1 MNLLEISLR
10 RPVFAW
16 ILMSALIVFGAISF
30 NKLGISQMPDVN
42 FPILNITIPY
52 EGAAPEVIESEI
64 IDKTERALL
73 SVEGIKEMRS
83 SATQGSASITLEF
96 DINRNVDVALQE
108 VQSALSRI
116 RFAPEV
122 DNPVVRK
129 SNPEED
135 PILIVSL
142 YGDKPVKDLI
152 NWANTFLLDQL
163 QFIQGVGEIDFGGF
177 PDRNLRIW
185 IDSKKLAQNDLTIT
199 DVIDAIKTQH
209 IESSA
214 GQFVDGKREIR
225 VRYMGEA
232 KTITEIGNI
241 PILKRGG
248 QSIQDRKYKIKDVAT
263 IEDGLADIR
272 RVATFEGKNAVTVR
286 IKKQRGTNEVQVAE
300 RVVNKLKEIKFPE
313 GMNYRIN
320 VDFTKSTKATVELT
334 VEKIWVASIIT
345 ILVCF
350 LFLGNLQSA
359 INILFSIPTS
369 VFGTFIVLYFSGFTL
384 NLFTLLALTLSISI
398 VVDDAIMLLE
408 NIVRHH
414 RMGKTPYQAAKDGSK
429 EVLPAAIAAT
439 LAVLAVFLPVIFMD
453 GIVGKFFLQ
462 FGITMAAAALLSL
475 LEAVTITPMRAAA
488 FLSIGKG
495 HSKLEVYLDQVF
507 EKWNAFY
514 QRLLK
519 VCLRFKW
526 PVLVLSLSFFILSLL
541 LLPKVK
547 QEFVPSQDQNIIIL
561 TAQTKPGTSLP
572 ETEKL
577 VEPLK
582 QILSKTAG
590 VHSYLIS
597 VGPGSVFVPIA
608 LVPMEERKI
617 THQQIMADIR
627 ESAKSLKG
635 LRVSMRD
642 ISARNLTT
650 GRLNPIAF
658 NLRGPDLEVLND
670 KTNELM
676 DELQKRKLAVDMDT
690 DYRMGLPELA
700 IIPNREKMYDKAV
713 SVDEV
718 SQVLLATLSGYRAG
732 QFMADGKENDIRF
745 KVLDDEIQ
753 SPKDIQMLTVR
764 NNFGNLIR
772 LKDVVDLEEKKSL
785 QSISRINRQ
794 RAVSAYGNLGDNQSQ
809 SIVLEKAKEIAI
821 KILPDGY
828 TFNLEG
834 AASGFSSSFKSL
846 TTALLAGIL
855 VAYMIL
861 AVQFNSFRDPI
872 SILMALPF
880 SISGAFIVLW
890 ATNISLNLFSF
901 IGLIVLMGIAK
912 KNSIMLVEFTTH
924 TLRKDRTSY
933 YDALVKACPIRL
945 RPILMTSV
953 ATILAALP
961 LVIGGGLGH
970 EARKPMGLVIIG
982 GTVVSTL
989 FTLFVVPVLYF
1000 ILADL
1005 FGKKQ
1010 LEKIRN
1016 RQDAETQIAD
1026 EEAARIKRASIL
1038 TKDVSARQD
1047 GLTDRH

>member
-16 ILMSALIVFGAISF
+16 ILMSALIIFGAISF

-42 FPILNITIPY
+42 FPILNITVPY

-116 RFAPEV
+116 RFASEV
-122 DNPVVRK
+122 DNAIVRK

-142 YGDKPVKDLI
+142 YGERPVNELI
-152 NWANTFLLDQL
+152 NWANTFLLDQI

-185 IDSKKLAQNDLTIT
+185 IDSKKLSQNDLTVT
-199 DVIDAIKTQH
+199 DVINAVKTQH
-209 IESSA
+209 LESSA
-214 GQFVDGKREIR
+214 GQYVEGKREIR

-232 KTITEIGNI
+232 KTIAEIGNI

-263 IEDGLADIR
+263 IVDGLADIR
-272 RVATFEGKNAVTVR
+272 RVATFEGKNAITLR

-300 RVVNKLKEIKFPE
+300 RVIERLKEIEYPQ

-320 VDFTKSTKATVELT
+320 VDFTKSTKSTVDLT
-334 VEKIWVASIIT
+334 VEKIWFASIIT

-369 VFGTFIVLYFSGFTL
+369 VFGTFIILYFSGFTL

-414 RMGKTPYQAAKDGSK
+414 RMGKTPYQAARDGSK

-439 LAVLAVFLPVIFMD
+439 FAVLAVFLPVIFMD

-495 HSKLEVYLDQVF
+495 HSRFELFLDRWF

-514 QRLLK
+514 QGLLK
-519 VCLRFKW
+519 VSLRFKW
-526 PVLVLSLSFFILSLL
+526 PVLLLSMIFFIVSLL
-541 LLPKVK
+541 LLPKIK

-561 TAQTKPGTSLP
+561 TAQSKPGTSLA

-582 QILSKTAG
+582 KIISETEG

-597 VGPGSVFVPIA
+597 VGPGSVFAPIA
-608 LVPMEERKI
+608 LKPMEERKLN
-617 THQQIMADIR
+617 HQQVMGKLR
-627 ESAKSLKG
+627 ESAKTLKG
-635 LRVSMRD
+635 IRVSMRD

-658 NLRGPDLEVLND
+658 NLRGPELEVLND
-670 KTNELM
+670 KTQEMM
-676 DELQKRKLAVDMDT
+676 DELQKQKLAVDMDT
-690 DYRMGLPELA
+690 DYKMGLPELS
-700 IIPNREKMYDKAV
+700 IIPNREKLFNKAV

-718 SQVLLATLSGYRAG
+718 SQVLMATLSGYRAG
-732 QFMADGKENDIRF
+732 QFMADGKQNDIRF
-745 KVLDDEIQ
+745 KVIESQIQ
-753 SPKDIQMLTVR
+753 SSKDIQRLAVR
-764 NNFGNLIR
+764 NNFGNLIQ
-772 LKDVVDLEEKKSL
+772 LNDVVDLEEKKSL
-785 QSISRINRQ
+785 ESITRINRQ

-809 SIVLEKAKEIAI
+809 SVVLEKAKEIA
-821 KILPDGY
+821 KKVLPDGY

-834 AASGFSSSFKSL
+834 AASGFSSSFRSL
-846 TTALLAGIL
+846 TTALLVGIL

-924 TLRKDRTSY
+924 TLHHDRTSY
-933 YDALVKACPIRL
+933 YDALIKACPIRL

-961 LVIGGGLGH
+961 LVIGGGMGH

-989 FTLFVVPVLYF
+989 FTLFVVPALYLVLS
-1000 ILADL
+1000 DT

-1010 LEKIRN
+1010 LEKIRL
-1016 RQDAETQIAD
+1016 RQDSETQIAD
-1026 EEAARIKRASIL
+1026 EEAALARQASIS
-1038 TKDVSARQD
+1038 KVD
-1047 GLTDRH
+1047 GFGRPSELTDRH